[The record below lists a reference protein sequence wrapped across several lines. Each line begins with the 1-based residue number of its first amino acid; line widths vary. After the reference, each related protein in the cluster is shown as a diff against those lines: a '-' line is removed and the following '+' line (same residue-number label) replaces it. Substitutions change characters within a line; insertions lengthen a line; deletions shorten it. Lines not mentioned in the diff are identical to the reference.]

1 MALSFYILLFSKCHY
16 KFYLQFTFNIFA
28 KRFFVLALLQLNN
41 VKFSY
46 SNKENDHFILNID
59 NWDIFKGDFVSLI
72 GPNGCGKSTLLKI
85 IARLLHPSQGRIKY
99 SGIDI
104 SEIPLREYAKLVA
117 YVPQSNYSIF
127 PFSVYE
133 IVMMGR
139 TPYLGTLGFETDED
153 KSIVMEALEIM
164 GIADLKLK
172 GINQISG
179 GEAQRAFIARAL
191 AQKPKLIL
199 LDEPNAHLDIEHQ
212 IEIYELLNKLR
223 LNQDLSIISVSH
235 DLNLIG
241 LYSDNIS
248 FMIDGEISIQG
259 KKEDV
264 LTKENIK
271 KILNVDTMIMTSNIS
286 NSVNVL
292 IKPVIE

>member
-1 MALSFYILLFSKCHY
+1 MALSFYILLLPICHY
-16 KFYLQFTFNIFA
+16 KFYLQFTFDIFE

-59 NWDIFKGDFVSLI
+59 NWKIFKGDFVSLI

-223 LNQDLSIISVSH
+223 ISQDLSIISVSH

-259 KKEDV
+259 TKEDV

-271 KILNVDTMIMTSNIS
+271 KILNVDAMIMTSNIS

-292 IKPVIE
+292 IKPVTE